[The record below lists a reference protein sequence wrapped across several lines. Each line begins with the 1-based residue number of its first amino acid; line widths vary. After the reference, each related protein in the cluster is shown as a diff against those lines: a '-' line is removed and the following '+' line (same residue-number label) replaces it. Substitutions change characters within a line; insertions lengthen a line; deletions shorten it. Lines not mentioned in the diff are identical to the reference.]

1 MSYRL
6 MIASVI
12 VLHSFSAAGIADL
25 PPSPSGAQDCETI
38 ASSDILTALSQ
49 GGDIASSDTV
59 VMTARTA
66 QEVFLRENLT
76 LLAAR
81 YHLSAS
87 EADLVAARLFP
98 NPQLS
103 VNASY
108 IDLKSKPVD
117 YASTQTSYRIDQ
129 LIELGGK
136 RGKRIDVA
144 THSVESAKSDFQN
157 TLLQLVGDVKEN
169 FFEVVFTQKL
179 LELADT
185 NYRIFKQ
192 SVEIARTRYKT
203 GDIGE
208 AELQKLTLAQL
219 DVIQNFSD
227 ARQNLTEAQSQFRR
241 MINLPPSVQLNFV
254 YNFRPSLKLPDK
266 DTLTTVAL
274 NSRADLTSQREKTL
288 MQQSRIDLAH
298 ANAIPDLTLG
308 VEIDRQGPDF
318 RNTFG
323 GGVGIALPI
332 FNRNQDE
339 IQRAEAESQASTVE
353 QKRLENSIV
362 NDVDAAFEKYK
373 ESWNILEAISTS
385 TLDNANGVRAMAV
398 RSYNTGNIG
407 LIDFLETQRICN
419 DAVQSYYNALKRLL
433 SNQTELER
441 AVGKE
446 IFKEQQQ

>member
-1 MSYRL
+1 

-12 VLHSFSAAGIADL
+12 ILHSFSAAAGADL
-25 PPSPSGAQDCETI
+25 QPAAGARDCETV
-38 ASSDILTALSQ
+38 ASSDTWTGLPQ
-49 GGDIASSDTV
+49 GGDTTPADTV
-59 VMTARTA
+59 VMTAETA
-66 QEVFLRENLT
+66 QQLFLRENLT
-76 LLAAR
+76 LLAER
-81 YHLSAS
+81 YHLTAS

-144 THSVESAKSDFQN
+144 THSVESARSDFQN
-157 TLLQLVGDVKEN
+157 ILLQLVGDVKET
-169 FFEVVFTQKL
+169 FFDVVFAEKL
-179 LELADT
+179 FDLADT

-219 DVIQNFSD
+219 DVIQDLSD
-227 ARQNLTEAQSQFRR
+227 ARQNLTEARSQFRR
-241 MINLPPSVQLNFV
+241 MMNLPPSVRLNFV
-254 YNFRPSLKLPDK
+254 YNFRPSLNLPDK
-266 DTLTTVAL
+266 DTLTITAL
-274 NSRADLTSQREKTL
+274 TSRADLVSQREKTL
-288 MQQSRIDLAH
+288 MEQSRIDLAH
-298 ANAIPDLTLG
+298 AGAIPDLTLG
-308 VEIDRQGPDF
+308 VELDRQGPDF
-318 RNTFG
+318 KNTFG

-339 IQRAEAESQASTVE
+339 IQRAEAESQASTIE
-353 QKRLENSIV
+353 QKRLENSIA
-362 NDVDAAFEKYK
+362 NDVDAAFEKYND
-373 ESWNILEAISTS
+373 SWNIMESFSAS

-398 RSYNTGNIG
+398 RSYNSGNIG

-433 SNQTELER
+433 SNQIELER
-441 AVGKE
+441 SVGKE